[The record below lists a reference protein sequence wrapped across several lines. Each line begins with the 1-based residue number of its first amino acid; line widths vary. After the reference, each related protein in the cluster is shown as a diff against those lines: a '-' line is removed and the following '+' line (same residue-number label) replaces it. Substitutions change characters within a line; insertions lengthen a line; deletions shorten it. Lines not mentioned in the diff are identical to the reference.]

1 MYLMQLLGSLGMLT
15 VVGDIFDG
23 LGEIIQGF
31 IDLMKTLF
39 ADTGI
44 IAVFYTD
51 ATGLTFIG
59 VLLLIAF
66 GYGLV
71 RWAFGWVR
79 KLLQL
84 RG

>member
-1 MYLMQLLGSLGMLT
+1 MAFMTYLMPFGMLT
-15 VVGDIFDG
+15 VIGDIFTG

-31 IDLMKTLF
+31 IDLMITLF